1 MIANIGNLFKNVG
14 LYSKAIESLQKAV
27 GIDPSDQFS
36 HNRLSSAL
44 AKEKEEEVKV
54 EALLEETRMFIAQVD
69 DEQVQSG

>member
-1 MIANIGNLFKNVG
+1 
-14 LYSKAIESLQKAV
+14 LQKAV